1 MSKLIPLKKVN
12 DEDFPAIKKLK
23 SGNPKPRDKWSILWQ
38 IPSKV
43 LNLREEVSDNKGK
56 IVKKG
61 NRFGFDT
68 YKRLSCKVCRK
79 TLYKYQSLSF
89 HSVDAHKG
97 SITPPRRVSQSYK
110 SLPQCSSSSELPSYL
125 ITFIHT
131 YFESEKIKVKSC
143 LITSH
148 Y

>member
-1 MSKLIPLKKVN
+1 MSQLIPLKIVK
-12 DEDFPAIKKLK
+12 DEDLPAIKKKK
-23 SGNPKPRDKWSILWQ
+23 SRNPKPRDKWSLLWQ

-43 LNLREEVSDNKGK
+43 LNLREEVSDNKGQ

-79 TLYKYQSLSF
+79 TFHKYQSLSF

-97 SITPPRRVSQSYK
+97 SINPPRIVSQSYK

-131 YFESEKIKVKSC
+131 YFESEKIRIKSC